1 MTDTLLAYLLTHWQM
16 LAISSTAIFLA
27 AIVRGFSGFG
37 FSLLGI
43 TAISLLLPPRE
54 IVPTIFL
61 LEVAASINMIPG
73 IWREIDWRSIRW
85 LLLGYVIA
93 LPFGIFALAR
103 FPEPPMQLAMSVF
116 VFITAVMMLRGFRLE
131 RTPGAA
137 ATTFTGAASG
147 IFNGAFGIGGPP
159 VVLFYFSTP
168 AAAAVSR
175 ASVIAF
181 FLSTDILGLG
191 GHYYEGLITAQSFA
205 QFLAWLPALLVG
217 IWVGAHFF
225 RRVNQALFRR
235 LVLIILMVLALLT
248 LGKALYEWSG
258 N

>member
-1 MTDTLLAYLLTHWQM
+1 MFDTLLAYSTDNWQT
-16 LAISSTAIFLA
+16 LAISSSAIFLA

-37 FSLLGI
+37 FSLLSI
-43 TAISLLLPPRE
+43 TALSLILPARE

-61 LEVAASINMIPG
+61 LEVAASLNMIPS
-73 IWREIDWRSIRW
+73 IWRDIDWRSIGW

-103 FPEPPMQLAMSVF
+103 FPEAPMQLAMALF
-116 VFITAVMMLRGFRLE
+116 VLATAIMMLRGFRLQ
-131 RTPGAA
+131 RAPGAA
-137 ATTFTGAASG
+137 ATAVTGGASG

-181 FLSTDILGLG
+181 FLSTDVLGLA
-191 GHYYEGLITAQSFA
+191 GHWYEGLITTQSFV
-205 QFLAWLPALLVG
+205 QFLAWLPALLLGV
-217 IWVGAHFF
+217 WAGAHGFKRVDQATF
-225 RRVNQALFRR
+225 RRAV
-235 LVLIILMVLALLT
+235 LVLLMLLAAISLA
-248 LGKALYEWSG
+248 KAQFDLAQS
-258 N
+258 

>member
-1 MTDTLLAYLLTHWQM
+1 MLDALLAYSTDNWQT
-16 LAISSTAIFLA
+16 LALSSSAIFLA

-37 FSLLGI
+37 FSLLSI
-43 TAISLLLPPRE
+43 TALSLILPARE

-61 LEVAASINMIPG
+61 LEVAASLNMIPS
-73 IWREIDWRSIRW
+73 IWRDIDWRSIGW

-103 FPEPPMQLAMSVF
+103 FPEAPMQLAMALF
-116 VFITAVMMLRGFRLE
+116 VLWTAIMMLRGFRLE
-131 RTPGAA
+131 RTPGAG
-137 ATTFTGAASG
+137 ATTATGAASG

-181 FLSTDILGLG
+181 FLSTDVLGLM
-191 GHYYEGLITAQSFA
+191 GHWYEGLITTQSFV
-205 QFLAWLPALLVG
+205 QFLAWLPALLLGV
-217 IWVGAHFF
+217 WAGAHGFKRIDQATF
-225 RRVNQALFRR
+225 RRAVLVLLMLLAAISLAKALFD
-235 LVLIILMVLALLT
+235 LVQ
-248 LGKALYEWSG
+248 S
-258 N
+258 